1 MRVNLKWAA
10 AALLAA
16 SGFAQAGTIQCPPNA
31 TGGRIFYLT
40 ATVNPICLA
49 WGDGNLQ
56 GQVGQES
63 GDAFTSGVGSA
74 YTILDKDDGD
84 AISANVEG
92 WFSVNALN
100 VSSGTVSINASLWAN
115 YSALAVGFKVGNN
128 NSPDWAVFGLAAN
141 TLTADWSNTPQQGAG
156 LSHANLYGIKRAVPP
171 NEVPEP
177 ASLALIGMG
186 LAGLALRSKK

>member
-1 MRVNLKWAA
+1 MRMIKLVGAV
-10 AALLAA
+10 LLVGAGA
-16 SGFAQAGTIQCPPNA
+16 AQAGTIQCPPNA

-40 ATVNPICLA
+40 AAVDPTCLA

-63 GDAFTSGVGSA
+63 ADDFTNGVGSA
-74 YTILDKDDGD
+74 YTILDKDSGA

-92 WFSVNALN
+92 WFSVSALN
-100 VSSGTVSINASLWAN
+100 VSSGTITIDPALWAN

-128 NSPDWAVFGLAAN
+128 NSPDWAVFGLAPN
-141 TLTADWSNTPQQGAG
+141 TLTADWSNTPQQGGG
-156 LSHANLYGIKRAVPP
+156 LSHANLYGIQRVPP

-177 ASLALIGMG
+177 VSLALLGAG
-186 LAGLALRSKK
+186 LAGLGLSRRKQ

>member
-1 MRVNLKWAA
+1 MKMNLKWAA
-10 AALLAA
+10 AAFLAA

-40 ATVNPICLA
+40 ATVDPICLA

-56 GQVGQES
+56 GQVGQEAA
-63 GDAFTSGVGSA
+63 DDFTNGAGTG
-74 YTILDKDDGD
+74 YTILDKDIGD
-84 AISANVEG
+84 AINSNVEG
-92 WFSVNALN
+92 WFSVSGLGAG
-100 VSSGTVSINASLWAN
+100 SGTITLDPQLWAN

-141 TLTADWSNTPQQGAG
+141 TLTGDWSNTPQQGAG

-177 ASLALIGMG
+177 ASLALLGLG
-186 LAGLALRSKK
+186 LAGLALRGKK